1 VTRDFTLE
9 KYSELLDAIKKGYTT
24 ATVEQFLKGEYKE
37 PVIILRHDVDKFPP
51 RAVRMA
57 NLEKSKGISS
67 TYYFRWGSRGG
78 GSRMLINTFANPP
91 CKALLT
97 QLH

>member
-1 VTRDFTLE
+1 MSRDFTLE
-9 KYSELLDAIKKGYTT
+9 KYSELLDAIKKGYST

-57 NLEKSKGISS
+57 KLEKSKGISS
-67 TYYFRWGSRGG
+67 TYYFRWDSGLPG
-78 GSRMLINTFANPP
+78 FEDV
-91 CKALLT
+91 
-97 QLH
+97 H